1 MYQKFW
7 AFHSKLRNL
16 TPQKMQVHNFIYRF
30 AISPNFKF
38 QALVVL
44 AFLDL
49 KKVFNR
55 TKKNI
60 KKKTNNNKRIKTCE
74 NASNLNVGTEIAS
87 PAASKFEKF
96 IFLLQLVFELE
107 RFHPPIGISVFWLGN
122 PYHVT
127 DCSQH
132 LYKGFSY

>member
-7 AFHSKLRNL
+7 TLHSKLRNL

-38 QALVVL
+38 LALVVL

-55 TKKNI
+55 TKK
-60 KKKTNNNKRIKTCE
+60 KHK
-74 NASNLNVGTEIAS
+74 
-87 PAASKFEKF
+87 EK
-96 IFLLQLVFELE
+96 
-107 RFHPPIGISVFWLGN
+107 N
-122 PYHVT
+122 
-127 DCSQH
+127 
-132 LYKGFSY
+132 